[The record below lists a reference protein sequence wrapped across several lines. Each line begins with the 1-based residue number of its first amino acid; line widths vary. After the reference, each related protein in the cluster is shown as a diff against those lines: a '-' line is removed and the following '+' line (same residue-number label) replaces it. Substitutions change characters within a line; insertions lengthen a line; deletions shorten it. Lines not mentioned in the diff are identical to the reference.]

1 MTVFAKHCKWS
12 MPVISSS
19 HRDKTTASEKKVIGK
34 GEEFGYNLGCTKTG
48 KVKSECGRPERISC

>member
-1 MTVFAKHCKWS
+1 
-12 MPVISSS
+12 MPVIQSS

-48 KVKSECGRPERISC
+48 KVKSECGRPERISCQHTIY